1 LESIPRRVSYR
12 KFSYSKAAPKLIPVG
27 FGRTVVPLR
36 IAPVDSNV
44 GAAKGER
51 IARRQGRFK

>member
-1 LESIPRRVSYR
+1 
-12 KFSYSKAAPKLIPVG
+12 
-27 FGRTVVPLR
+27 VPLR